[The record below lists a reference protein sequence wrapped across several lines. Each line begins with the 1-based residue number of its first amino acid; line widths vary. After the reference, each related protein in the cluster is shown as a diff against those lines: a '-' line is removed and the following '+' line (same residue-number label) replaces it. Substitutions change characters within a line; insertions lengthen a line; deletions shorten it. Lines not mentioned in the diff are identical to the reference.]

1 MGVLNFFHR
10 ATTLNLV
17 RLPSGSFTV
26 DAEGNVLTSTLPHS
40 FPEQW
45 AVAIGQHVVKVFQE
59 AQAAQVPLRELVAD
73 YSSLKLTARAL
84 RGGALIFVAPQG
96 LGRK

>member
-1 MGVLNFFHR
+1 MGVLTFFNR

-40 FPEQW
+40 FPGQW
-45 AVAIGQHVVKVFQE
+45 ALAIGQHVVKVFHD
-59 AQAAQVPLRELVAD
+59 AQAAQLPLRELVAD
-73 YSSLKLTARAL
+73 YSALKLTARAL